1 MKDNKPIKKIV
12 VYSLAML
19 LLLMCFIGGKTFS
32 KYVMQIQGRG
42 IIDVAKWNFLVNG
55 QSSQMTNIS
64 LAQTCTPSTLKEN
77 CIAPG
82 TQGSFQIV
90 INAEGCQTGVDYTVK
105 FENELGKPT
114 NLKFIYE
121 DGLYNSLKELE
132 SQLRGQIAADQEE
145 KIKTYMISWLWNYE
159 TGTTPEEIKQNDEI
173 DTQEAKHIQNYTFDV
188 VVTGIQQKP
197 KTV

>member
-1 MKDNKPIKKIV
+1 
-12 VYSLAML
+12 
-19 LLLMCFIGGKTFS
+19 
-32 KYVMQIQGRG
+32 
-42 IIDVAKWNFLVNG
+42 
-55 QSSQMTNIS
+55 MTNIS

>member
-159 TGTTPEEIKQNDEI
+159 TGATPEEIKQNDEI

>member
-1 MKDNKPIKKIV
+1 MKNNKPIKKIV

-121 DGLYNSLKELE
+121 DCLYNSLKELE

>member
-1 MKDNKPIKKIV
+1 MKNNKPIKKIV